1 MSSCL
6 NWENKDF
13 KLKRFIL
20 KVCIQ
25 NPSWFLVLTK
35 SSHSFFEV
43 MAYEVDP
50 NLGGLERSGNK
61 MLSEDPEFGKRSL
74 K

>member
-1 MSSCL
+1 M
-6 NWENKDF
+6 
-13 KLKRFIL
+13 
-20 KVCIQ
+20 
-25 NPSWFLVLTK
+25 
-35 SSHSFFEV
+35 